1 MFLPKVHKVTVE
13 EIEALIAN
21 GMTREEAEFALIDK
35 YEEVVFPDENDNVNE
50 QIKEN
55 RKIAHVYDKKKGK
68 VKRERKPDD
77 DKRVLIA
84 KIAEIFEGCEV
95 TNIERQIDFT
105 YNGNAY
111 SITLTKHRSK

>member
-1 MFLPKVHKVTVE
+1 MPKVHYVTPE
-13 EIEALIAN
+13 EIEALIAK
-21 GMTREEAEFALIDK
+21 GMTREEAEFKIIDK
-35 YEEVVFPDENDNVNE
+35 YAEVVFPDENTDVNKTL
-50 QIKEN
+50 KEN
-55 RKIAHVYDKKKGK
+55 RKVAHVYDKKKGK